1 MKRHLW
7 IALSAILFF
16 TPTAQAKLKVVT
28 TTPDLRVLASE
39 IGGDFIEVES
49 IAKGTQDYHYIEAK
63 PSYMLKINKADLVIS
78 VGLDLEVGW
87 LPSILQGARNPKVNP
102 GSQGYLEAGSLV
114 RRLEVPTGNITR
126 ADGDVHPAGNPH
138 YSLDPIAMG
147 SVAVGIADRL
157 AEMDPRHGAYYREKG
172 QSIQVRFTKKS
183 AAWLERLKKSK
194 ITQIITYHK
203 TFSYFFERFQI
214 ANPAILEPKPGIP
227 PTAAHVLEV
236 IGLMKTHKIS
246 LVLVENYFDA
256 TIGKR
261 IQDEVPGARIASVPV
276 AVEGASEVKNL
287 DDLYEKLVSVIEGKN
302 P

>member
-7 IALSAILFF
+7 IALFAILFL

-157 AEMDPRHGAYYREKG
+157 AEMDPSHGAYYREKG